1 MQLVGQVPLKKKRN
15 KIHPYKFALWVACA
29 AIVMMFAALTSAY
42 MVRKSGGNWLE
53 FTLPNVFYI
62 NTLVI
67 LLSSISIH
75 GAYLAFK
82 KNNHKLYKILLSG
95 GAILGLT
102 FVTLQYQGW
111 QELIAQGIELKT
123 NPSSSFLYVISG
135 LHLAHIIPGIVAIV
149 LAFIFAFIRKQE
161 VTPLSKL
168 RLELVVHYWHFVDF
182 LWVYLFVFLLLQ

>member
-15 KIHPYKFALWVACA
+15 KIHPYKYALWVGCA

-42 MVRKSGGNWLE
+42 MVRKAGGNWLE
-53 FTLPNVFYI
+53 FTLPNVFYY
-62 NTLVI
+62 NTFVI
-67 LLSSISIH
+67 LLSSVSIH
-75 GAYLAFK
+75 GAFLAFK
-82 KNNHKLYKILLSG
+82 KNNHQLYKILLSG
-95 GAILGLT
+95 AAILGVT
-102 FVTLQYQGW
+102 FVVLQYQGW
-111 QELIAQGIELKT
+111 QGLISQGIELKT